1 MASEIRVNKIQSRS
15 GLSTVTF
22 SDTGAI
28 VSGIVTANNF
38 SGSGASLTNIPSAQ
52 LTGALPAISG
62 ANLTGI
68 TQTTINN
75 NADNRIITG
84 SGTANT
90 LNGESELTYSTYLNL
105 TRSNGDTNFGDNSAP
120 GGVNG
125 IFIGNSQSTNGV
137 FSAITLAAK
146 DTNGTDQS
154 ASFIAKS
161 VSGGYVPEV
170 HISSRTASNTNES
183 NFKITSNREVEVR
196 YQGSTKLKT
205 TNTGV
210 DITGNAKFAS
220 GNGIDFSSTGGPAEG
235 SGTSE
240 LFDDYE
246 EGTFTPVWKFDPTN
260 ATSVTYSIQNGK
272 YVKIGGVVFIR
283 IELQVS
289 NKGSLP
295 SGAGWAQ
302 IDGLPYACSEY
313 SAVSIGIYQHFN
325 NVQPGIA
332 HVGTSE
338 QVYIAYDPSLSSN
351 TSSYDLQHTNFTNN
365 SRINIS
371 GTYYAV

>member
-220 GNGIDFSSTGGPAEG
+220 GNGIDFSASSHATGM
-235 SGTSE
+235 SSE
-240 LFDDYE
+240 LLDDYE
-246 EGTFTPVWKFDPTN
+246 EGDHTTTVTMSGDTSFSYN
-260 ATSVTYSIQNGK
+260 ARTLAYT
-272 YVKIGGVVFIR
+272 KIGRVVHIT
-283 IELQVS
+283 
-289 NKGSLP
+289 G
-295 SGAGWAQ
+295 
-302 IDGLPYACSEY
+302 
-313 SAVSIGIYQHFN
+313 
-325 NVQPGIA
+325 
-332 HVGTSE
+332 
-338 QVYIAYDPSLSSN
+338 
-351 TSSYDLQHTNFTNN
+351 
-365 SRINIS
+365 RINIS
-371 GTYYAV
+371 GAGGSSFRFTLPYTCGDNSFKYETSNEFQNIRFNDGYTFRIRANTAYADLQNDGSDTGIGTNDPHINVSLTYFTTS